1 MVSKSQV
8 VGLIPARGGSKSM
21 PRKNLQQLAGKPL
34 IAWTIEAALGAHQI
48 DRVIVSSDD
57 DEIIS
62 TSIELGCE
70 APFIRPKELATD
82 EAPTIDVVRHALA
95 ELGGDIQFVVL
106 LQPTSPLR
114 SSEDIDGAIELCR
127 EHDSESCASVA
138 PASKSP
144 HWMYRF
150 ESDLRLLP
158 LIELESRPTRR
169 QDLPEVFVL
178 NGAIYVVRPEGF
190 GDRDALVDSQTI
202 GYVMPSQRSVDI
214 DCELDLM
221 VAEFL
226 MNQQT
231 HGTI

>member
-1 MVSKSQV
+1 
-8 VGLIPARGGSKSM
+8 
-21 PRKNLQQLAGKPL
+21 
-34 IAWTIEAALGAHQI
+34 
-48 DRVIVSSDD
+48 
-57 DEIIS
+57 
-62 TSIELGCE
+62 
-70 APFIRPKELATD
+70 
-82 EAPTIDVVRHALA
+82 
-95 ELGGDIQFVVL
+95 
-106 LQPTSPLR
+106 
-114 SSEDIDGAIELCR
+114 
-127 EHDSESCASVA
+127 
-138 PASKSP
+138 
-144 HWMYRF
+144 MYRF